1 MFDAVRPANNN
12 HHDNEIDMGNDNV
25 SPAARG
31 IVGRS
36 SVTQNGVN
44 HDSNDTSPSDT
55 ETREKN
61 DSNTARQ
68 IPNYR

>member
-1 MFDAVRPANNN
+1 MYDAARPANNI
-12 HHDNEIDMGNDNV
+12 HRDNGINMGNGNV

-44 HDSNDTSPSDT
+44 HDSNDKSPSDI
-55 ETREKN
+55 EKREKN